1 MPGLMLGDTVP
12 NLAIE
17 TTHGKMK
24 LHDFIGDSWTILFS
38 HPGSLYS
45 QYYLRTCMCRGF
57 HARSTTL
64 KMLLGLSCDEVES
77 HKAWIKDVEAFTPGA
92 KVMYPVIA
100 DPNREIIK
108 ELNMVEPEEDAS
120 GKQVPSR
127 ALHIVGPDKKIKLSF
142 LYPASTGRNMEEVV
156 RVLDSLQRATKH
168 KIATPCNWKPGEP
181 VVISPSVSSKQA
193 KEMFP

>member
-1 MPGLMLGDTVP
+1 
-12 NLAIE
+12 
-17 TTHGKMK
+17 
-24 LHDFIGDSWTILFS
+24 
-38 HPGSLYS
+38 
-45 QYYLRTCMCRGF
+45 
-57 HARSTTL
+57 
-64 KMLLGLSCDEVES
+64 MLLGLSCDEVES

-193 KEMFP
+193 KEMFPQGFKTANLPSKSKKDYLHFIHVD